1 MVANYKSGLIA
12 PIHVQKHIAL
22 QLVSC
27 SNNECADIMLAAG
40 EYNPS
45 IECEHLEAVK
55 TAQKCD
61 SVLLHEKYLNELVEM
76 QALSQKTRDAC
87 IELQALSEIEGSPL
101 VVFADFES
109 MGYSG
114 TTKYYSVY
122 AKNESYYSKYKRVRV
137 TFSSEDEEWSCQ
149 CPLSRSNQSCVHEA
163 VGKWYMFQY
172 QNDDFKQTKNR

>member
-45 IECEHLEAVK
+45 IECEHLEALK

-76 QALSQKTRDAC
+76 QTLSQKTRDAC
-87 IELQALSEIEGSPL
+87 IKLQALSEIERSPL

-109 MGYSG
+109 LG
-114 TTKYYSVY
+114 V
-122 AKNESYYSKYKRVRV
+122 
-137 TFSSEDEEWSCQ
+137 
-149 CPLSRSNQSCVHEA
+149 
-163 VGKWYMFQY
+163 
-172 QNDDFKQTKNR
+172 